1 VHYTHY
7 TYRARRLLL
16 ALLSLTLLT
25 CWPAQAQELKW
36 KQLSEQVEA
45 LRAQGKYAQ
54 GLPIASQAVEAA
66 RSTFGDEHPNY
77 ATSINAL
84 AVLYL
89 AQHQYSPAVPLF
101 QQALAIREKVLGPEH
116 LDVAEIVRNIGEC
129 YLLQGRYAQ
138 TEPLYKQALS
148 IRERALGLE
157 HPLVA
162 ASLNDLGWLYSNMGQ
177 IGRAEALNIRA
188 LAIREKVLATDHP
201 DIAESLDDLATLY
214 RKQGK
219 YLEAE
224 PLLKR
229 ALEIREKV
237 WGPDHPGVGAIL
249 NNLALLY
256 RNDKRY
262 DIAEKLYLRSLAISK
277 KEPGPESPTYARGL
291 NNLAAIYM
299 QLNQFTKAEPLFKE
313 ALAIR
318 EKNLG
323 LEHVDIG
330 QTLVNFGS
338 FYRLQGDFSQSVSM
352 LERALAIYEK
362 GFGPEH
368 LEVANALNNLAI
380 SYQKQSRNRE
390 AEALLTRALNIREK
404 AFGPGHHDVAQSLT
418 FLSTLE
424 RDQGND
430 AQALTLSRRASAI
443 TRQRIVA
450 AGVDDAASR
459 EASTGKDGLFQH
471 LTLLAL
477 NPANELAPSVTDEAL
492 QIVQLAQSSGT
503 ASAIAKMAAR
513 FASGDDALAVLA
525 RRKQD
530 AAERRSKGEA
540 QLIKAASQLPAKR
553 DAASEQRQRETLAR
567 TVTEIESIDAD
578 LTQRFPAYQELARP
592 EPVTVAKVQRLLHPG
607 EAMLVYGL
615 DASGSYVWV
624 VTPKNASFRAL
635 PVKRKDLEAQ
645 VAKVRSQMALDGA
658 DQGLKVSVD
667 VLQGLYTSLFA
678 PIAPELEGVT
688 HVMVVPAGP
697 LQSLPFG
704 MLVTAPTPEIKTDAD
719 YRKVPWLIKKYAF
732 SVLPSV
738 SSIQAFRQFAKT
750 QQAKGAFVG
759 FGDPVLGTESDL
771 TRGARAKL
779 DVAAVFRNVGA
790 GAGVPGVQG
799 AEIADVDFI
808 RSRASLPET
817 ADELRSMAKILKAD
831 PSSVWLQE
839 QATETRVKTM
849 DLSRYRTLA
858 FATHGTLAG
867 QISGAGEPGLLLTPP
882 KVGTV
887 EDDGYLAASEIAR
900 LNLNADWVV
909 LSACNTA
916 AADGT
921 PGAEGLSGMA
931 KAFFYAGAR
940 SLLVSHWPVAT
951 EATVPLTTVM
961 LKEYEAHPQRGK
973 AQAQR
978 KAMLALMNTPGRPE
992 YAHPLYWAP
1001 FVVVGEG
1008 GAGGGGK

>member
-1 VHYTHY
+1 MHYTHY

>member
-1 VHYTHY
+1 MHYTHY

-624 VTPKNASFRAL
+624 VTPKNAGFRSL

-667 VLQGLYTSLFA
+667 VLHGLYTSLFA